1 MLIKHRSNA
10 RGVRSLTKNIHN
22 KRSEKANSV
31 YYGIVREAEEK
42 RKADKNGKLKKHNT
56 V

>member
-1 MLIKHRSNA
+1 MIKHRDSA
-10 RGVRSLTKNIHN
+10 RGVRSLTKNAHN

-42 RKADKNGKLKKHNT
+42 RKADKNGKLKKPDS

>member
-1 MLIKHRSNA
+1 MIKHRDSA

-42 RKADKNGKLKKHNT
+42 RKADKNGKLKKPDP